1 MLPENELDELDQH
14 KFAVVVWIF
23 GRAED
28 LKDAGLLEIGGSH
41 ITPRGVHVY
50 DQLKASGFK
59 PTTEEIRSLI
69 SYLMPEEDEKT
80 IDDLVTLFDKD
91 EQPCDAA

>member
-1 MLPENELDELDQH
+1 MLPENELDESNPYE
-14 KFAVVVWIF
+14 FAVGLWIF

-28 LKDAGLLEIGGSH
+28 LRDAGLLAINGSR
-41 ITPRGVHVY
+41 IAPRGVHDY

-59 PTTEEIRSLI
+59 PTTEEIRLFI

-91 EQPCDAA
+91 EQACDG